1 MAGSLSALARRGP
14 SPEGDLGREAALG
27 ASVSLHELR
36 AGQRPQESD
45 PGRRDSSGPARG
57 FSIPVGAMG
66 LAVLAVSAPE
76 PAENPSNLSGFHSC
90 PLATRCPDSAIPAKG
105 SALT

>member
-14 SPEGDLGREAALG
+14 SPEGDLGRDSASG

-36 AGQRPQESD
+36 AGQRPQKWD
-45 PGRRDSSGPARG
+45 PERRDSNGPACG
-57 FSIPVGAMG
+57 FGIPVGVMG
-66 LAVLAVSAPE
+66 LTVSAVSAPE
-76 PAENPSNLSGFHSC
+76 PAENPSNLSGFHFC